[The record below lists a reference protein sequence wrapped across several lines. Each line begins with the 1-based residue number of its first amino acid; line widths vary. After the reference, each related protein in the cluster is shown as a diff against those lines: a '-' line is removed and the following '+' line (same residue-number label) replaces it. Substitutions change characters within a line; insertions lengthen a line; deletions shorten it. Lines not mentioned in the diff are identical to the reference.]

1 MKFCQRSGWSQLG
14 LRIYGVETPFLVSS
28 PLSNKKQVEY
38 GILKRKVRHLLHSR
52 LNITFERV
60 NLRISLSQD
69 ICIKKSLLGHGHSQK
84 QHPNGRLFA
93 IYSVDDYYKSKT
105 LFLLS
110 AFFSFCSYD
119 IVKRPGIGDWTLG
132 VYLVLHWIHWPCH
145 FS

>member
-52 LNITFERV
+52 LNLTFERV

-84 QHPNGRLFA
+84 QHPNGR
-93 IYSVDDYYKSKT
+93 
-105 LFLLS
+105 
-110 AFFSFCSYD
+110 
-119 IVKRPGIGDWTLG
+119 
-132 VYLVLHWIHWPCH
+132 
-145 FS
+145 

>member
-110 AFFSFCSYD
+110 AFLSFWAYD
-119 IVKRPGIGDWTLG
+119 IVKRPWIGGWILG
-132 VYLVLHWIHWPCH
+132 VYLHWIHWPCH